1 MDLDGWPFKGSGY
14 GKNTHRGLEY
24 SFNIHDIYVNSK
36 CWRSALSYSIISNA
50 FKTLT
55 FQFLILSSEK
65 IHLGWMYRMYLND
78 SRVHSFISQDDKEF
92 YWLEYRNEIFWENCW
107 ARNAVLE
114 YTPVSIT
121 VCTFIKYNK
130 WPCLLL
136 HWYTIIHLFSYF
148 TLTLSDRVIVFFWV
162 STFKTF

>member
-1 MDLDGWPFKGSGY
+1 MVSLIWQKNGSNQSLQKQVPIPIDITFSCICVSYWMMMDKDCKQLMDLDGWPFKGSGY

-92 YWLEYRNEIFWENCW
+92 Y
-107 ARNAVLE
+107 
-114 YTPVSIT
+114 
-121 VCTFIKYNK
+121 
-130 WPCLLL
+130 
-136 HWYTIIHLFSYF
+136 
-148 TLTLSDRVIVFFWV
+148 
-162 STFKTF
+162 

>member
-92 YWLEYRNEIFWENCW
+92 YWLEMIFWENCW

-130 WPCLLL
+130 WPCFTTLIYYHSFIFLL
-136 HWYTIIHLFSYF
+136 HTYSFRPSY
-148 TLTLSDRVIVFFWV
+148 RIFWV